1 MPLQE
6 EIEQRSKEI
15 FTDSYPMS
23 IGELM
28 NLYTDNE
35 LDIHPEFQRFFRWEI
50 DQKSKFIES
59 LFLGIPIPSIFV
71 SQRDDGVWDV
81 IDGLQRLSTIFQFV
95 GILKDENDELILP
108 DPLTETKYLPS
119 LKNKKWNDKDN
130 PINSLTP
137 SQRLL
142 LKRQKIDIKILKHNS
157 DPQVKYELFQRIN
170 SLGTHLSDQELR
182 NCVLIMVDKS
192 FYNWILE
199 LSQTEDFQNCV
210 SLSDKDIS
218 EQYDIELVLRF
229 CIFKNINMEEIG
241 ADKKNISDF
250 ITEKSIK
257 FTNQEIFNR
266 EYEKNVFKKTF
277 ELLNNI
283 LGERTFKRYN
293 KEKDKFEGKFLVTTF
308 EAISIGVG
316 SNIDYWDSIPDEE
329 EKKEIL
335 IAKVKELW
343 ENESYT
349 DSTVRG
355 ARWDSRSKVLVR
367 LGKHLFNQTL

>member
-1 MPLQE
+1 
-6 EIEQRSKEI
+6 
-15 FTDSYPMS
+15 MS